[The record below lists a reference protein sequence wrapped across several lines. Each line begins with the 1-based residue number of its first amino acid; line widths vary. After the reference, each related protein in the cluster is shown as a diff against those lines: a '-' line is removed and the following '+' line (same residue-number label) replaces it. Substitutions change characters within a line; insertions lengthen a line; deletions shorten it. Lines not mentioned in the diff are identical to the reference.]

1 MRVGSPALLRSTA
14 SQTTASGRS
23 RSARCRPGQS
33 EFFRDSCTLLR
44 SPLRGRMIN
53 PPYPDCLVGRGASA
67 CRPVQTTTKAT
78 FKDETLAQSPD
89 IARTSL
95 AIASSVASEPVRSM
109 KAWHL
114 RRPRIR
120 SAPSSA
126 ARSLPKAVVR
136 KQDARRLKLRRKRLL
151 SLQSAMAAVSGNVDG
166 IW

>member
-1 MRVGSPALLRSTA
+1 
-14 SQTTASGRS
+14 
-23 RSARCRPGQS
+23 
-33 EFFRDSCTLLR
+33 
-44 SPLRGRMIN
+44 MIN

-67 CRPVQTTTKAT
+67 CRPVQTTTKAA
-78 FKDETLAQSPD
+78 FKNETLAQSPD

-136 KQDARRLKLRRKRLL
+136 KQDARRLKIRRKRLL
-151 SLQSAMAAVSGNVDG
+151 SLQSAMAAVSRNADG
-166 IW
+166 IWRFSGRHGLADPVGGFQNIKRSIHPSVCRRIMAL